1 MKRTIFFK
9 IFLGCF
15 LIIFALTALILLF
28 SFRAI
33 KSHYIETLRTD
44 LIHLGATMNPMV
56 APEVSAGNYRQLD
69 AWAKSFG
76 EQIQTRIT
84 IIDRDGIVLAD
95 SKEDPAL
102 MENHRARPEIA
113 EALKGDI
120 GSSVR
125 YSTTVRAEMLYVA
138 LPLKSGGESIGVL
151 RVSLF
156 LKDTDRLLN
165 TLRVEMV
172 EIAAII
178 LICSLLATGLFA
190 RSLSRPVRMLRK
202 ASLQIAS
209 GDFNARVILRNR
221 DELKDLAE
229 SFNEMTEKM
238 SASFEQ
244 LSHQKEELDSI
255 ISSLQE
261 GLILVTKQGR
271 ITLCNESFRKMV
283 GRREVV
289 GRPYWGVIRDS
300 RFADWIGELTKDQ
313 PTFSEELDIGGRI
326 YLCSAAF
333 LKTRESIVVVFHDI
347 TKMRHLEE
355 IKKDFVVN
363 VSHELRTP
371 LTAIKGFAET
381 LEEVDERN
389 KSYLDVI
396 QRHTDRLINI
406 VGDLLLLSE
415 LEEKGVVLELEDVDL
430 KSLAQN
436 ILRMFEQRLKEKEL
450 DARIEVKGASA
461 RIKADPYR
469 LEQLFINLIDNAI
482 KYTEEGGIIISLQ
495 QKDDRM
501 VIEIGDSGI
510 GISEEHLPRIF
521 ERFYVT
527 DKSRSRTF
535 GGTGLG
541 LSIVKHIVL
550 LHNGSILVRSEPD
563 KGTTF
568 TISLPNPPSSSPA

>member
-15 LIIFALTALILLF
+15 LIIFTLTALVLLF

-44 LIHLGATMNPMV
+44 LIHLGATMDPMV
-56 APEVSAGNYRQLD
+56 APEVSGGNYQQLD
-69 AWAKSFG
+69 AWAKTFG

-95 SKEDPAL
+95 SEEDPAL

-113 EALKGDI
+113 EALEGVV

-125 YSTTVRAEMLYVA
+125 YSTTVKEEMLYVA
-138 LPLKSGGESIGVL
+138 LPLNAGGKNIGVL

-156 LKDTDRLLN
+156 LKDTNRLLN

-172 EIAAII
+172 EIAGII
-178 LICSLLATGLFA
+178 LACSLIATGFFA
-190 RSLSRPVRMLRK
+190 RSLSKPVRLLRK
-202 ASLQIAS
+202 ASGKVAS
-209 GDFNARVILRNR
+209 GDFSARVVLKNR
-221 DELKDLAE
+221 DELKDLAD

-238 SASFEQ
+238 AASFDE

-261 GLILVTKQGR
+261 GLVLMTKQGR
-271 ITLCNESFRKMV
+271 ITLCNESFLRMV
-283 GRREVV
+283 GHQEVV
-289 GRPYWGVIRDS
+289 GRPYWGIIRKKE
-300 RFADWIGELTKDQ
+300 FAEWIGKLTEDRPAFSDEL
-313 PTFSEELDIGGRI
+313 ELDGKT

-333 LKTRESIVVVFHDI
+333 LKTRESIVVIFHDI
-347 TKMRHLEE
+347 TRMRDLEK
-355 IKKDFVVN
+355 IKREFVVN

-396 QRHTDRLINI
+396 MRHTDRLINI

-415 LEEKGVVLELEDVDL
+415 LEEKEVVLELEDVDL
-430 KSLAQN
+430 KALVQN
-436 ILRMFEQRLKEKEL
+436 ILRMFEQRLKEKDL
-450 DARIEVKGASA
+450 YVRIEAKGTGT

-469 LEQLFINLIDNAI
+469 LEQLFINLIDNAV
-482 KYTEEGGIIISLQ
+482 KYTEKGGITISFQ
-495 QKDDRM
+495 QKKDRM
-501 VIEIGDSGI
+501 IIEIRDTGI
-510 GISEEHLPRIF
+510 GIPEKHLSRIF

-527 DKSRSRTF
+527 DTSRSRKF

-550 LHNGSILVRSEPD
+550 LHNGDISVHSVPNE
-563 KGTTF
+563 GTTF
-568 TISLPNPPSSSPA
+568 TVSLPDHSSASPA

>member
-1 MKRTIFFK
+1 MKRTIFLK
-9 IFLGCF
+9 IFLACF
-15 LIIFALTALILLF
+15 LIIFTLTASILFF

-33 KSHYIETLRTD
+33 RDHYRETLRTD
-44 LIHLGATMNPMV
+44 LMHLGAALNLLA
-56 APEVSAGNYRQLD
+56 APRVSAGELQRLD
-69 AWAKSFG
+69 AWTKSFG

-84 IIDRDGIVLAD
+84 IIGRDGVVLAD
-95 SKEDPAL
+95 SKEDPVL
-102 MENHRARPEIA
+102 MDNHGTRPEIA
-113 EALKGDI
+113 QALSGTV
-120 GSSVR
+120 GTSVR
-125 YSTTVRAEMLYVA
+125 YSTTMKAKMLYVA
-138 LPLKSGGESIGVL
+138 IPLETDEQNLGVL

-156 LKDTDRLLN
+156 LRDTNRLLN
-165 TLRVEMV
+165 RLRDEMV

-178 LICSLLATGLFA
+178 LLCSLLAAGLLA
-190 RSLSRPVRMLRK
+190 RSLSKPIRMLRK
-202 ASLQIAS
+202 ASSKVAS
-209 GDFNARVILRNR
+209 GDFSARVMLRNR
-221 DELKDLAE
+221 DELKDLAD

-238 SASFEQ
+238 AASFDD

-255 ISSLQE
+255 IASLQE

-271 ITLCNESFRKMV
+271 ITLCNESFHNMV

-289 GRPYWGVIRDS
+289 GRPYWGVIQDS
-300 RFADWIGELTKDQ
+300 RFAEWIGRLTKDK
-313 PTFSEELDIGGRI
+313 PTFSEELEFGGRI
-326 YLCSAAF
+326 YLCSSAF

-381 LEEVDERN
+381 LEKVDERN

-415 LEEKGVVLELEDVDL
+415 LEEKGVVLELENVDL
-430 KSLAQN
+430 KSLAHN
-436 ILRMFEQRLKEKEL
+436 ILQMFEQRLKEKEL
-450 DARIEVKGASA
+450 DARIEVKGTPA

-482 KYTEEGGIIISLQ
+482 KYTEKGGIIISLQ
-495 QKDDRM
+495 QMDDRM
-501 VIEIGDSGI
+501 VIEIGDTGI

-568 TISLPNPPSSSPA
+568 TISLPNPSSSSPT

>member
-15 LIIFALTALILLF
+15 LIIFTLTALILLF

-44 LIHLGATMNPMV
+44 LIHLGTAMNPMA
-56 APEVSAGNYRQLD
+56 APEVSAGNHRQLD

-113 EALKGDI
+113 EALRGRV

-138 LPLKSGGESIGVL
+138 LPLENGGESLGVL

-178 LICSLLATGLFA
+178 LLCSLLATGLFA

-202 ASLQIAS
+202 ASSRVAS
-209 GDFNARVILRNR
+209 GDFNARVVLKNR
-221 DELKDLAE
+221 DELKDLAD

-261 GLILVTKQGR
+261 GLVLVTKQGR
-271 ITLCNESFRKMV
+271 ITLCNESFQKMV
-283 GRREVV
+283 GHQDVI
-289 GRPYWGVIRDS
+289 GRPYWGVIQDG
-300 RFADWIGELTKDQ
+300 RFAEWIGKLTKEM
-313 PTFSEELDIGGRI
+313 PNISEELELGGKI

-333 LKTRESIVVVFHDI
+333 LKTRKSIVVVFHDI
-347 TKMRHLEE
+347 TKMRDLEE

-381 LEEVDERN
+381 LEEVDEKN

-396 QRHTDRLINI
+396 RRHTDRLINI

-415 LEEKGVVLELEDVDL
+415 LEEKGVILELEDVDL
-430 KSLAQN
+430 RSLAQN

-450 DARIEVKGASA
+450 YARVEAPDPRT

-482 KYTEEGGIIISLQ
+482 KYTEKGGITISLQ
-495 QKDDRM
+495 QENDRM
-501 VIEIGDSGI
+501 IIEIEDTGI
-510 GISEEHLPRIF
+510 GISEEHLSRIF

-527 DKSRSRTF
+527 DKSRSRKF

-550 LHNGSILVRSEPD
+550 LHGGSIQVHSEPD
-563 KGTTF
+563 RGTTF
-568 TISLPNPPSSSPA
+568 IISLPDPPSSLPA